1 MDVSNSWKGFGMTLT
16 ILVIPCIAIGLY
28 RRRNRN
34 RNLVAPQLV
43 RQLPEFID
51 AIVLLL
57 HSGASPAQAL
67 IAAPSW
73 LEPPLHH
80 IVNGVAQQIS
90 HGNRFSESV
99 TALRGS
105 IGPPVFPLV
114 EALLSVDRDGQSI
127 ANVLDRLSSESRVQR
142 RRQLDADIRRLPVR
156 LTIPLAC
163 CILPS
168 FVLLGVVPMIATALV
183 HLKHS

>member
-1 MDVSNSWKGFGMTLT
+1 MTLT
-16 ILVIPCIAIGLY
+16 ILVITCIAIGLY

-105 IGPPVFPLV
+105 IGPSVFPLV

>member
-1 MDVSNSWKGFGMTLT
+1 MTIT
-16 ILVIPCIAIGLY
+16 ILVITCIAIGLY

-34 RNLVAPQLV
+34 LIAPQLT

>member
-1 MDVSNSWKGFGMTLT
+1 VTLT
-16 ILVIPCIAIGLY
+16 ILVITCIAIGLY
-28 RRRNRN
+28 RRRN

-51 AIVLLL
+51 AIVL

-127 ANVLDRLSSESRVQR
+127 ANVLDRLSSESRAQR

>member
-1 MDVSNSWKGFGMTLT
+1 MTLT
-16 ILVIPCIAIGLY
+16 VLVIASIAFGLLK
-28 RRRNRN
+28 RRNRN
-34 RNLVAPQLV
+34 HVAPQLA

-57 HSGASPAQAL
+57 HSGATPAQAL
-67 IAAPSW
+67 ISAPAW
-73 LEPPLHH
+73 LEPPLRH
-80 IVNGVAQQIS
+80 IVDDVAQQLS
-90 HGNRFSESV
+90 HGNRFSECV
-99 TALRGS
+99 TTLRGP
-105 IGPPVFPLV
+105 IGSAVFPLV
-114 EALLSVDRDGQSI
+114 ETLLSADRDGQSI
-127 ANVLDRLSSESRVQR
+127 ANILDRLSNESRAQR

-168 FVLLGVVPMIATALV
+168 FVLLGIVPMIATALV

>member
-1 MDVSNSWKGFGMTLT
+1 MTLT

>member
-1 MDVSNSWKGFGMTLT
+1 MTLA
-16 ILVIPCIAIGLY
+16 ILVIMCIAIGLF
-28 RRRNRN
+28 RRRN
-34 RNLVAPQLV
+34 RNLVAPQIA

-99 TALRGS
+99 IALRGS
-105 IGPPVFPLV
+105 IGPTVFPLV

-127 ANVLDRLSSESRVQR
+127 ANVLDRLSNESRAQR

>member
-1 MDVSNSWKGFGMTLT
+1 MTLT
-16 ILVIPCIAIGLY
+16 ILVITCIAIGLY
-28 RRRNRN
+28 RHRN
-34 RNLVAPQLV
+34 RNLIAPQLA

-105 IGPPVFPLV
+105 IGPSVFPLV

-127 ANVLDRLSSESRVQR
+127 ANVLDRLSSESRAQR

-168 FVLLGVVPMIATALV
+168 LVLLGVVPMIATALV

>member
-1 MDVSNSWKGFGMTLT
+1 MTIT
-16 ILVIPCIAIGLY
+16 ILVITCIAIGLY

-34 RNLVAPQLV
+34 LIAPQLT

-105 IGPPVFPLV
+105 IGPSVFPLV

-127 ANVLDRLSSESRVQR
+127 ANVLDRLSSESRAQR

>member
-1 MDVSNSWKGFGMTLT
+1 MTLT
-16 ILVIPCIAIGLY
+16 ILVITCIAIGLY

-34 RNLVAPQLV
+34 LIAPQLT

-90 HGNRFSESV
+90 HGNRFNESV

>member
-1 MDVSNSWKGFGMTLT
+1 MTLT
-16 ILVIPCIAIGLY
+16 ILVITCIAIGLY
-28 RRRNRN
+28 RRRN

>member
-1 MDVSNSWKGFGMTLT
+1 MTLT
-16 ILVIPCIAIGLY
+16 ILVIMCIAIGLF
-28 RRRNRN
+28 RRRN
-34 RNLVAPQLV
+34 RNLVAPQIA

-73 LEPPLHH
+73 IEPPLHH

-99 TALRGS
+99 SALRGS

-127 ANVLDRLSSESRVQR
+127 ANVLDRLSNESRAQR

>member
-1 MDVSNSWKGFGMTLT
+1 MTLT
-16 ILVIPCIAIGLY
+16 ILVIMCIAIGLF
-28 RRRNRN
+28 RRRN
-34 RNLVAPQLV
+34 RNLVAPQIA

-80 IVNGVAQQIS
+80 IVNGAAQQIS

-99 TALRGS
+99 IALRGS
-105 IGPPVFPLV
+105 IGPTVFPLV

-127 ANVLDRLSSESRVQR
+127 ANVLDRLSNESRAQR

>member
-1 MDVSNSWKGFGMTLT
+1 MTLT
-16 ILVIPCIAIGLY
+16 ILVTTCIAIGLY
-28 RRRNRN
+28 RHRN
-34 RNLVAPQLV
+34 RNLIAPQLV

-90 HGNRFSESV
+90 HGNRYSESV

-127 ANVLDRLSSESRVQR
+127 ANVLDRLSSESRAQR

>member
-1 MDVSNSWKGFGMTLT
+1 MTLT
-16 ILVIPCIAIGLY
+16 ILVMTCIAIGLF
-28 RRRNRN
+28 RHRN
-34 RNLVAPQLV
+34 RNLIAPQLS

-105 IGPPVFPLV
+105 IGPSVFPLV

-127 ANVLDRLSSESRVQR
+127 ANVLDRLSSESRAQR

>member
-1 MDVSNSWKGFGMTLT
+1 MTLT

-34 RNLVAPQLV
+34 LIAPQLV

-57 HSGASPAQAL
+57 HSGASPPQAL

-99 TALRGS
+99 SALRGS

-163 CILPS
+163 CIFPS